1 MRFRTFTFYK
11 QIQTLYS
18 NRSRQYNSLVIENI
32 FPKRHH
38 VKRPVKLT
46 SIVCVYSSDN
56 KKHLLDID
64 KQTDALKNVLEQRKI
79 QIKDTEQR
87 LRQKSVEIVRDLK
100 QQRDITGQKFKLKK
114 EHLVKDILETKA
126 KVREK
131 IEEVV
136 EV

>member
-18 NRSRQYNSLVIENI
+18 NRSRQYNSLVIQNI

-56 KKHLLDID
+56 KKYLLVD

-100 QQRDITGQKFKLKK
+100 QQRDITGQKFKQKK
-114 EHLVKDILETKA
+114 KHLVKDILETKA